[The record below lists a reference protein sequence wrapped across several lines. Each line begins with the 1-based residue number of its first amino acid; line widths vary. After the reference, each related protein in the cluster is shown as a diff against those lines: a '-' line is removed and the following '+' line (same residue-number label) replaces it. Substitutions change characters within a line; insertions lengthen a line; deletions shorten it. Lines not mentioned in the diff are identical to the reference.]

1 MNCLPQGRQEV
12 SEIMRNIPIIIPYFT
27 EDEAGM
33 VAECLKSGWVAQGPR
48 VAEFEKQTAAYEGTG
63 YGIATT
69 SCTTALHLVMAAMGL
84 HKGQDVL
91 VPSYTFVATANAVEY
106 TGATA
111 VLVDVTTDTYC
122 IDTNFLASFI
132 EERYV
137 SKDGFMV
144 NKITGNRLFGVVAVN
159 LFGICADI
167 PAVNAIAKRYAMH
180 VIEDS
185 ACALGASIN
194 GVHEGAFGNPSC
206 LSFHARKSIT
216 TGEGGMVLTADREL
230 AEKVRRLRSHGAS
243 VSEVSRHQNHGFL
256 LPEYRELGY
265 NYRMTDIQGAV
276 GQAQLKKF
284 DYILEKRREKSAR
297 YDRLLP
303 QCVPFL
309 QIPYVPAGYYH
320 TYQSYVTMLDYKKLG
335 FSSVEEGND
344 FRNRWMAYLED
355 HGVSTRQG
363 THAVHT
369 LGYYKE
375 KYGYQP
381 SDLPGA
387 YACDR
392 LSLALPLYVEL
403 SEDDQDYVLEQL
415 EKGAKAVR

>member
-1 MNCLPQGRQEV
+1 
-12 SEIMRNIPIIIPYFT
+12 MRTIPIIVPYFT
-27 EDEAGM
+27 QDELRR
-33 VAECLKSGWVAQGPR
+33 VEECLKSGWVAQGPR
-48 VAEFEKQTAAYEGTG
+48 VAEFERQTAAYEGTA

-84 HKGQDVL
+84 HEGQDVL
-91 VPSYTFVATANAVEY
+91 VPSFTFVATANAVEY

-122 IDTNFLASFI
+122 LDTAFLQAYI
-132 EERYV
+132 EEHYEPR
-137 SKDGFMV
+137 DGGMV
-144 NKITGNRLFGVVAVN
+144 NKTTGNRLFRVVAVN

-167 PAVNAIAKRYAMH
+167 PAVNAIAARYSIQ

-185 ACALGASIN
+185 ACALGASIH

-216 TGEGGMVLTADREL
+216 TGEGGMVLTSDAEL

-243 VSEVSRHQNHGFL
+243 VSEIARHQNPGFL
-256 LPEYRELGY
+256 LPEYNELGF

-276 GQAQLKKF
+276 GQAQLEKF
-284 DYILEKRREKSAR
+284 PYILEKRRAAAAR

-303 QCVPFL
+303 ERASFL
-309 QIPYVPAGYYH
+309 RIPYVPEGYVH
-320 TYQSYVTMLDYKKLG
+320 TYQSYVTMVDCRALG
-335 FSSVEEGND
+335 LSGVEEGNA
-344 FRNRWMAYLED
+344 FRNRLMAYLEE
-355 HGVSTRQG
+355 HGISTRQG

-369 LGYYKE
+369 LGYYRD
-375 KYGYQP
+375 KYGYRP
-381 SDLPGA
+381 EDLPGA

-403 SEDDQDYVLEQL
+403 SDDDQDYVIEQI
-415 EKGAKAVR
+415 EKGEKAVR